1 MLKATYED
9 LEKRAR
15 KYNRYARPIE
25 WLTGSWGWV
34 AIVGVIL
41 FELFVIFDM
50 PLLILYIITALFSY
64 YIIGKIAIFFL
75 RRKANVYRLSP
86 QELATFYSC
95 SIMLS
100 VDSLSAPATSKN
112 PELKKECQKLLEK
125 QTRALLSVLESD
137 WTIGDFRVGEKTFG
151 TLLSMLKQGFRD
163 KVIPNVEHGDPK
175 DLKKIQTVILS
186 LVYANSVENLEH
198 VNESISK
205 LEPRELR
212 EKGYWNSLMNGKAAK
227 YLRKNEVAQYL
238 LFGTAMFFVSV
249 LVYFVAL
256 DLVQLSR
263 DVSFYSAIGFLGVL
277 IMAFA
282 TLISTRT
289 KRKEKVQ

>member
-1 MLKATYED
+1 
-9 LEKRAR
+9 
-15 KYNRYARPIE
+15 
-25 WLTGSWGWV
+25 
-34 AIVGVIL
+34 
-41 FELFVIFDM
+41 
-50 PLLILYIITALFSY
+50 
-64 YIIGKIAIFFL
+64 
-75 RRKANVYRLSP
+75 
-86 QELATFYSC
+86 
-95 SIMLS
+95 
-100 VDSLSAPATSKN
+100 
-112 PELKKECQKLLEK
+112 LKKECQKLLEK

-151 TLLSMLKQGFRD
+151 TLLSILKQGFRD

-175 DLKKIQTVILS
+175 DLEKIQTVILS

-212 EKGYWNSLMNGKAAK
+212 KKGYWNSLMNSKAAK
-227 YLRKNEVAQYL
+227 YLRENEVAQHL
-238 LFGTAMFFVSV
+238 LFGITMFFISV

-256 DLVQLSR
+256 DLVQLPR

-277 IMAFA
+277 IIAYT